1 MNSQLIPVFTGELNN
16 QHSQLIDARSLHKF
30 LGVGRDFSNWIKD
43 RIEDYSFLENLDF
56 IRVESLSSPKL
67 ASSKS
72 RPQKVIDYHIA
83 IDMAKELGMIERN
96 DKGREIRR
104 YFIEMERQAKQPA
117 IQNPEPP
124 TQKALKNGLSLD
136 QQDCIKAFV
145 QSRCE
150 ALPKDKQRGGF
161 LRCWSALKS
170 KFGTSYK
177 QIQPGDFNNA
187 LSLLARLDLGGEP
200 VVTIS
205 PSELDTIIQ
214 NKLDAAKRT
223 PEATPTPN
231 ENTSPQACIARLK
244 ANAAFA
250 IPNQILPN
258 IKRDLNLLEQHL
270 KTLKTDHQVIQD
282 LMDAGF
288 FIAPK
293 TLMITN
299 FETWTNTNKFN
310 PAWMIR
316 SM

>member
-1 MNSQLIPVFTGELNN
+1 MSQSNPLEISNIAIRQDEHGRYCLNDLHRSSGGEDKHRPAYWIKNQQTTDLIELLESEQSIDGIPSIFTK
-16 QHSQLIDARSLHKF
+16 Q
-30 LGVGRDFSNWIKD
+30 GVGTF
-43 RIEDYSFLENLDF
+43 
-56 IRVESLSSPKL
+56 
-67 ASSKS
+67 A
-72 RPQKVIDYHIA
+72 
-83 IDMAKELGMIERN
+83 AKELVYAYAMWISA
-96 DKGREIRR
+96 KFHIQVIRA
-104 YFIEMERQAKQPA
+104 YDSLVTKQPA

-124 TQKALKNGLSLD
+124 TQKALKHGLSLD

-161 LRCWSALKS
+161 LKCWSALKS

-177 QIQPGDFNNA
+177 QIPPGDFNNA

-200 VVTIS
+200 LVTIT

-223 PEATPTPN
+223 PEATAAT
-231 ENTSPQACIARLK
+231 EHNTSPQACIARLK
-244 ANAAFA
+244 ANTAFA

-258 IKRDLNLLEQHL
+258 IKRDLNLLEQHI

-288 FIAPK
+288 FVAPK